1 MLFGPTALGP
11 KQNKPMAHFVTK
23 NNINKAQV
31 NFSFK
36 KNNLEF
42 YFVLASFISQ

>member
-11 KQNKPMAHFVTK
+11 KQNKPMAHLVTK

-36 KNNLEF
+36 AF
-42 YFVLASFISQ
+42 YIFIFCQN

>member
-23 NNINKAQV
+23 KNINKLKV

-36 KNNLEF
+36 AFDFRPMK
-42 YFVLASFISQ
+42 I